1 MTIKV
6 YDLMVRDVFEAGV
19 DDPVSQ
25 VRDLMTQRKIHAVPV
40 VGHDHEIA
48 GIVTSTDLVPGLDP
62 DTPVSEVMTAA
73 VHTVSPNGDAR
84 DAARMMLEHRI
95 HHLVVTHK
103 KRTVG
108 IISSYDLLRVVAEPE
123 SI

>member
-1 MTIKV
+1 MTITV

-40 VGHDHEIA
+40 VGHDNEPA
-48 GIVTSTDLVPGLDP
+48 GIVTSTDLVFGLDP

-73 VHTVSPNGDAR
+73 VCTVSPHADVR
-84 DAARMMLEHRI
+84 EAARMMLEHRI
-95 HHLVVTHK
+95 HHLVVTHEK
-103 KRTVG
+103 KIVG
-108 IISSYDLLRVVAEPE
+108 ILSSYDLLRVVAEPG